1 MNNIVTLIRQD
12 FRQATRN
19 VIPAM
24 VLVGVV
30 LIPSFFAW
38 FNVLSSWH
46 PFDNVSNL
54 KIAVASADEG
64 FESNLFPMRLNVG
77 DQVIS
82 QLRANSDIDWQ
93 FVSKDE
99 AIDGTK
105 SEEYYAA
112 IVLPPDFSQKMLT
125 FLSPGASPVKV
136 DLYVNEKKNALSSLI
151 TGEAATDVSTQ
162 INTSFTQTL
171 DEVGLAL
178 VSSLATHLE
187 DSDAQKTLDSLES
200 AVGRISVQLKSAAGT
215 ADMFAGLLSSA
226 DTLLSST
233 GSLASSASHA
243 VQDTTGAIGQGAE
256 SVSSARGV
264 LTSASDML
272 SRVFAENA
280 DSYDTLR
287 AAINRSFGQAPSAQQ
302 AGARLGQA
310 SGMVAEQVAGYTQ
323 LRDQL
328 RAQESTPGL
337 DLVTKKAVGL
347 LADRV
352 DAVIDRQEALKQRLD
367 AAASPASQGNVD
379 REATRNAILQDVDAA
394 QSALADARDQYT
406 NSLQP
411 QLARLAAD
419 LQAVQGSFGGI
430 GQDLRAAEQ
439 SLAAGAGSLKA
450 GLADGETAARLLAS
464 NLGESADTFAQLEKA
479 LKDASNSGDL
489 SEVSRIIGSN
499 PAKLASELASP
510 VSLETIPVFKVDNF
524 GSQMAPLYSVLGLW
538 VGALLLSV
546 LIRTEVSRDALPPLK
561 RPLRPWQEYFGHFAI
576 FGGLAFLQS
585 TILFAGLIGF
595 VGVRP
600 AHPFLLILA
609 GWVMSFVFSLITY
622 TLVLAFGE
630 AGKAIAVLLLVVQIS
645 AGGGAYPLAVLPQ
658 WFQNI
663 SPFVPVSHATSAVRA
678 AIAGIYE
685 GDYWKDL
692 GWLLLFILPVL
703 FIGLVLRLAVK
714 KFNDD
719 LNSSLEGTKLMSV

>member
-12 FRQATRN
+12 FGQATRN

-38 FNVLSSWH
+38 FNVLSSWK
-46 PFDNVSNL
+46 PFENVSNL
-54 KIAVASADEG
+54 KVAVASADEG

-125 FLSPGASPVKV
+125 FLSPGASPVKI

-151 TGEAATDVSTQ
+151 TGEAATEVSTQ

-187 DSDAQKTLDSLES
+187 DSNAQETLDNLES
-200 AVGRISVQLKSAAGT
+200 AVGKISVQLNSAAGT
-215 ADMFAGLLSSA
+215 AGMFAGLLSSA
-226 DTLLSST
+226 DSLLSST
-233 GSLASSASHA
+233 GSLASSASQA
-243 VQDTTGAIGQGAE
+243 VQDTTGAIGRGAE
-256 SVSSARGV
+256 SVSSVQGV
-264 LTSASDML
+264 LTSASELL
-272 SRVFAENA
+272 SKVFTVNA
-280 DSYDTLR
+280 DSYDALR
-287 AAINRSFGQAPSAQQ
+287 AEINRILGQAPATQP
-302 AGARLGQA
+302 AGDGLAQA
-310 SGMVAEQVAGYTQ
+310 SGMVDEQVAGYTR

-328 RAQESTPGL
+328 RAQEAKPGL
-337 DLVTKKAVGL
+337 DLVTREAVGL

-367 AAASPASQGNVD
+367 AAASSASQGNVD
-379 REATRNAILQDVDAA
+379 REATRNAILQDVDSA

-430 GQDLRAAEQ
+430 GRDLRAAEQ
-439 SLAAGAGSLKA
+439 SLAAGAGSLSA
-450 GLADGETAARLLAS
+450 GLSDGETAARLLAS
-464 NLGESADTFAQLEKA
+464 DLGESAGTFAQLEKA
-479 LKDASNSGDL
+479 LQDASNSGDL
-489 SEVSRIIGSN
+489 SEVSRIIGSD
-499 PAKLASELASP
+499 PAKFAAELASP
-510 VSLETIPVFKVDNF
+510 VSLDTIPVFKVDNF

-546 LIRTEVSRDALPPLK
+546 LIRTEVSRDALPPLS
-561 RPLRPWQEYFGHFAI
+561 RPLRPWQEYFGHYAI

>member
-1 MNNIVTLIRQD
+1 MNNIVTVIRHD
-12 FRQATRN
+12 FRQATRS
-19 VIPAM
+19 VIPAI
-24 VLVGVV
+24 VLIGVV

-38 FNVLSSWH
+38 FNVLSSWS
-46 PFDNVSNL
+46 PFDNVKNL
-54 KIAVASADEG
+54 KVAVASTDEG
-64 FESNLFPMRLNVG
+64 FESTLFPMRLNVG
-77 DQVIS
+77 EQVVS

-99 AIDGTK
+99 AIEGTK
-105 SEEYYAA
+105 SEDYYAA
-112 IVLPPDFSQKMLT
+112 IVLPPDFSRKMLT
-125 FLSPGASPVKV
+125 FLSPGASPVKI

-187 DSDAQKTLDSLES
+187 DSDAQKTVDDLG
-200 AVGRISVQLKSAAGT
+200 AAIGRISVQLKSAAGT

-226 DTLLSST
+226 DSLLSST
-233 GSLASSASHA
+233 GSLASAASQA
-243 VQDTTGAIGQGAE
+243 VQDTTGAVGRGAE
-256 SVSSARGV
+256 SVSSVRGV
-264 LTSASDML
+264 LTSASDLL
-272 SRVFAENA
+272 SKAFAANA
-280 DSYDTLR
+280 DSYDALR
-287 AAINRSFGQAPSAQQ
+287 GQIDRIFGQAPAAQQ
-302 AGARLGQA
+302 AGNGLAQA
-310 SGMVAEQVAGYTQ
+310 SGMVDDQVAAYSQ

-328 RAQESTPGL
+328 RAQASAPGL
-337 DLVTKKAVGL
+337 DPVTRQAVGL
-347 LADRV
+347 LADDL
-352 DAVIDRQEALKQRLD
+352 DAVIDRQGRLGQALD
-367 AAASPASQGNVD
+367 AAASPASQGIVD

-406 NSLQP
+406 NSLKP

-419 LQAVQGSFGGI
+419 LQAVQGSFSGI
-430 GQDLRAAEQ
+430 GDDLRAADR
-439 SLAAGAGSLKA
+439 SLAAGAGPLSA
-450 GLADGETAARLLAS
+450 GLSDGETAARLLADD
-464 NLGESADTFAQLEKA
+464 LGTSADTFAQLGEAVQKA
-479 LKDASNSGDL
+479 SESGDL
-489 SEVSRIIGSN
+489 SEVSRIIGSD
-499 PAKLASELASP
+499 PAKFAAELAAP

-524 GSQMAPLYSVLGLW
+524 GSQMAPLYTVLGLW

-546 LIRTEVSRDALPPLK
+546 LIRAEVSRDALPPLT
-561 RPLRPWQEYFGHFAI
+561 RPLRPWQEYLGHYAI
-576 FGGLAFLQS
+576 FGALAFLQS
-585 TILFAGLIGF
+585 TLLFVGLIGF

-609 GWVMSFVFSLITY
+609 GWVMAFVFSLITY

-645 AGGGAYPLAVLPQ
+645 AGGGAYPLSVLPQ

-663 SPFVPVSHATSAVRA
+663 SPFVPVSHATNAVRA

-692 GWLLLFILPVL
+692 GWLLLFVPPFL
-703 FIGLVLRLAVK
+703 FIGLVVRLAVK

-719 LNSSLEGTKLMSV
+719 LNASLEGTKLMSV

>member
-12 FRQATRN
+12 FRQATRS
-19 VIPAM
+19 VIPVI
-24 VLVGVV
+24 VLVGVI

-38 FNVLSSWH
+38 FNVLSSWK

-64 FESNLFPMRLNVG
+64 FESSLFPMRLNVG
-77 DQVIS
+77 EQVVS

-93 FVSKDE
+93 FVSKSE

-105 SEEYYAA
+105 SEKYYAA
-112 IVLPPDFSQKMLT
+112 IVLPPDFSKKMLT
-125 FLSPGASPVKV
+125 FLSPGASPVDI

-151 TGEAATDVSTQ
+151 TGEAATEVSTQ

-187 DSDAQKTLDSLES
+187 DSDAQETLDRLKS
-200 AVGRISVQLKSAAGT
+200 AVGRISVQLNSAAGT
-215 ADMFAGLLSSA
+215 AGMFAGLLSSA
-226 DTLLSST
+226 DSLLSSA
-233 GSLASSASHA
+233 GSLSSSASQA
-243 VQDTTGAIGQGAE
+243 VQDTTGAIGQGVE
-256 SVSSARGV
+256 SVGSVQGV
-264 LTSASDML
+264 LTSASELL
-272 SRVFAENA
+272 SKVFTANA
-280 DSYDTLR
+280 DSYDALR
-287 AAINRSFGQAPSAQQ
+287 AEINRTFGQAPAAQQ
-302 AGARLGQA
+302 AGDGLAQA
-310 SGMVAEQVAGYTQ
+310 SGMVDGQVAAYTQ

-337 DLVTKKAVGL
+337 DPVARGAVGL
-347 LADRV
+347 LADSV
-352 DAVIDRQEALKQRLD
+352 DAVIDRQVALRRGLD
-367 AAASPASQGNVD
+367 AASSPASQGIVD
-379 REATRNAILQDVDAA
+379 REATRKAILQDVDGA
-394 QSALADARDQYT
+394 QSALTAARDQYT

-419 LQAVQGSFGGI
+419 LQAVQGSFAGI
-430 GQDLRAAEQ
+430 GRDLRAADQ
-439 SLAAGAGSLKA
+439 SLAAGAGSLSA
-450 GLADGETAARLLAS
+450 SLSDGETAARLLAS
-464 NLGESADTFAQLEKA
+464 GLGKSADAFAQLDEA
-479 LKDASNSGDL
+479 LQQASKSGDL
-489 SEVSRIIGSN
+489 SEVSRIIGSS
-499 PAKLASELASP
+499 PAKFAAELASP
-510 VSLETIPVFKVDNF
+510 VSLDTIPVFKVDNF

-546 LIRTEVSRDALPPLK
+546 LIRAEVSRDALPPLK
-561 RPLRPWQEYFGHFAI
+561 RPLRPWQEYFGHYVI
-576 FGGLAFLQS
+576 FGGLAFVQS
-585 TILFAGLIGF
+585 TLLFVGLIGF

-600 AHPFLLILA
+600 VHPLLLILA
-609 GWVMSFVFSLITY
+609 GWVMAFVFSLITY

-645 AGGGAYPLAVLPQ
+645 AGGGAYPLDVLPQ

-663 SPFVPVSHATSAVRA
+663 SPFVPVSHATSAVRS
-678 AIAGIYE
+678 AIAGIYQ

-692 GWLLLFILPVL
+692 GWLLLFIVPTL
-703 FIGLVLRLAVK
+703 FIGLVLRLAVR

-719 LNSSLEGTKLMSV
+719 LNKSLEGTKLMSV